1 MSKMYTV
8 TGFDYIELT
17 DQAQVNA
24 RQWLDQEPI
33 EYDND
38 DGIVCAV
45 FVGEWKDL
53 DIQEH
58 CRDNQYIFDRA
69 GKPIHN
75 IIER

>member
-17 DQAQVNA
+17 DLAKVNA

-33 EYDND
+33 ELEDGCTYVGDWD
-38 DGIVCAV
+38 D
-45 FVGEWKDL
+45 EY
-53 DIQEH
+53 IQEH